1 MPNNEGEAEKFRD
14 WVTDIKTCN
23 EEQNAVINAKC
34 SAKCSDVCA
43 HKLNNSH
50 YF

>member
-1 MPNNEGEAEKFRD
+1 MPNNEREEEKFRD
-14 WVTDIKTCN
+14 WLLTKTCN

-43 HKLNNSH
+43 HKLNNRH
-50 YF
+50 CF